1 MFITEEDT
9 TDHVGFPIRVQLVDS
24 KVKGLADKWRV
35 RDDADQMDEIIKI
48 MMAISMTNFSST
60 FRKFLTDRQIEHWVD
75 PENPSFVYFRN
86 MNEFIV
92 ARLAYG
98 G

>member
-1 MFITEEDT
+1 M
-9 TDHVGFPIRVQLVDS
+9 GFPIRVQLVDY
-24 KVKGLADKWRV
+24 KVKRLADNWKA
-35 RDDADQMDEIIKI
+35 RDDAEQMNEIIKI

-86 MNEFIV
+86 MNEFLL

-98 G
+98 E